1 MNGTLVYP
9 KARWL
14 VLITAV
20 ACYVAVGCF
29 IIMLAPIIGLISDE
43 FGRSPGEVSF
53 YGMGLFGIVNAIS
66 VICSG
71 FLYDKFGIKRILAVF
86 SIGVLVIALLLPVFT
101 QSMNGIILFRVLL
114 GILGGPIAACLA
126 PLGAAWFP
134 PQERGRAGGI
144 VSAALPVGITMS
156 LMIMGTQLGITHGN
170 WRVALETLTVIPA
183 AVVVLVIIMLIVT
196 KNTVLPVEERDAALE
211 GHNKKLFASILKAP
225 MIWLTILAFV
235 FYMLCMNA
243 MTDLTPGYIAI
254 DRPMGLGLGSETA
267 SFVSMLNS
275 IGNICGAIATG
286 FIVDKLLKGR
296 VRPILV
302 AAFVVQAICIFL
314 MRASFVTDTRPLMM
328 VVLFLI
334 GFTITVTACSLTTF
348 IMLRFPLGVNGR
360 VFSFSMGAGLL
371 MGSVGVSVCAWMLH
385 FSDGY
390 MLPFLFVAIIA
401 IVALV
406 PSFLIEKVKMAK
418 DETLIEVSQAAEKQ

>member
-9 KARWL
+9 KVRWL

-29 IIMLAPIIGLISDE
+29 IIMLAPIIGLISEE

-71 FLYDKFGIKRILAVF
+71 FLYDRFGIKRILTIFA
-86 SIGVLVIALLLPVFT
+86 IGVLIIALFLPVFT
-101 QSMNGIILFRVLL
+101 QTLAGVVTFRVLL

-134 PQERGRAGGI
+134 PHERGRAGGI
-144 VSAALPVGITMS
+144 VSAALPVGITLS
-156 LMIMGTQLGITHGN
+156 LMIMGFQLGATHGN
-170 WRVALETLTVIPA
+170 WRLALETLTIIPA
-183 AVVVLVIIMLIVT
+183 IVVVLVVVMLLVT
-196 KNTVLPVEERDAALE
+196 KNTALPVEERDAALE
-211 GHNKKLFASILKAP
+211 GHNKKLFSSIIKAP

-254 DRPMGLGLGSETA
+254 DPPMGLGLGSATA

-275 IGNICGAIATG
+275 IGNICGAIFTG
-286 FIVDKLLKGR
+286 FMVDKLLKGR
-296 VRPILV
+296 VRPLLV
-302 AAFVVQAICIFL
+302 AAFLIQAICIL
-314 MRASFVTDTRPLMM
+314 LIRANFVTDTRPLMM

-371 MGSVGVSVCAWMLH
+371 MGSVGVSIASAMLH
-385 FSDGY
+385 FSEGY
-390 MLPFLFVAIIA
+390 MLPFLFTAIIA
-401 IVALV
+401 LVALV

-418 DETLIEVSQAAEKQ
+418 DETLIDISQEAEKH